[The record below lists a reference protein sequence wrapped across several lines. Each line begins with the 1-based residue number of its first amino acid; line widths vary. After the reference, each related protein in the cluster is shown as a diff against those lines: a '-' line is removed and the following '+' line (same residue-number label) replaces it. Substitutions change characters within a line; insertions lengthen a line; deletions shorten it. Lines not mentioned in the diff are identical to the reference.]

1 MELLCPICGD
11 VLEKQDKRY
20 VCEKNHSFD
29 IARQGH
35 VNLLPVQNKRS
46 LNPGDTAQQV
56 VSRREFLDGGFY
68 APIRDTLCALAKDHG
83 CKGPILDVGC
93 GTGIFLFYLA
103 SKGFSYLE
111 GQELDADIFA
121 VAKKNAGTF
130 RTKVPDYA
138 GHLEIRNEN
147 AVTAGVPDDIRI
159 CYLFNS
165 FYDQNTY
172 TEWLEALHESVRR
185 TPRKV
190 KVLLL
195 YPTPS
200 SLSAF
205 RQCGWLRET
214 RSIESRTENLPQ
226 FVRFQVFEN

>member
-1 MELLCPICGD
+1 MPSFRFRFASFLEDWAWAVKEKENNKENRKFLERYGLTDLPRQERKVTRYNFYGGVNVLMLDALLASGEI
-11 VLEKQDKRY
+11 K
-20 VCEKNHSFD
+20 
-29 IARQGH
+29 
-35 VNLLPVQNKRS
+35 
-46 LNPGDTAQQV
+46 PG
-56 VSRREFLDGGFY
+56 EH
-68 APIRDTLCALAKDHG
+68 ILA
-83 CKGPILDVGC
+83 VGC

-103 SKGFSYLE
+103 SKGFSYLV

-121 VAKKNAGTF
+121 VAKKNAGAF

-172 TEWLEALHESVRR
+172 TEWIEALRESVKR

-205 RQCGWLRET
+205 RQCGWLKET
-214 RSIESRTENLPQ
+214 RSIESRSENLPQ